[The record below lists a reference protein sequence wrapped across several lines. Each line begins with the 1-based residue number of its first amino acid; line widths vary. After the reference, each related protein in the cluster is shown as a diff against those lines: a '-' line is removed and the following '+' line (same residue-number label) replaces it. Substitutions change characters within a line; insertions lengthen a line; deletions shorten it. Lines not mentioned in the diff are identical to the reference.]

1 MQPDLTHLSG
11 EEPFY
16 ENIILYKQYVIEKV
30 VSIYM
35 VTQFIERTRNSMTHQ
50 SPTTVS
56 NKIYLDYLRV
66 KVPVLFLFIWTS
78 ELLKFIVNKYLDGGI
93 LFSLQFNV
101 IILLLVLIT
110 VCLFKYFSDTE
121 LEESSYFAWIKISL
135 LFSVSGI
142 VVSSLFHQFNNY
154 DVLSI
159 YNMYLVLKSL
169 FFNKVFSTVVS
180 FVLFTMILLSYL
192 KNNDVIDYVIKAYVY
207 FISFTSFIYIVL
219 IFLYGYGFLEIFSLQ
234 VFSNNSKS
242 FESLSAIVMLILYLR
257 KKISARL
264 FVVLLY
270 MNTFLIFLNASR
282 GASFV
287 LFVVVMMSTIF
298 NRHELL
304 NNKFNKRFILQILLL
319 LLMLIP
325 ITDYDPIKYIK
336 SSFVPEFSVA
346 FENDYNAAPN
356 LLEGTIGTYN
366 YFQHD
371 FYQPSYKKDSG
382 NLYCDRDLI
391 DYSYISDSESII
403 SIYSRIGTNFIA
415 YEAFRDSVI
424 FGVGFDKAYQICFG
438 SAGIHSFWFLILAA
452 LGLVGILPLATV
464 GVIYFYRTVR
474 VNPEV
479 SMITF
484 CSVVSILLL
493 ENQIPISIAII
504 MTIMISKI
512 SRASEVY

>member
-1 MQPDLTHLSG
+1 M
-11 EEPFY
+11 
-16 ENIILYKQYVIEKV
+16 ILFVI
-30 VSIYM
+30 
-35 VTQFIERTRNSMTHQ
+35 
-50 SPTTVS
+50 
-56 NKIYLDYLRV
+56 
-66 KVPVLFLFIWTS
+66 IWTS
-78 ELLKFIVNKYLDGGI
+78 ALFKFLVKNYLDGGI

-207 FISFTSFIYIVL
+207 IISFTSFIYLVL

-371 FYQPSYKKDSG
+371 FYQPSYKKDIYQPSYKKDIYQPSYKKDSG

-391 DYSYISDSESII
+391 DYSHISDSESVI

-452 LGLVGILPLATV
+452 LGLVGILPLAAV
-464 GVIYFYRTVR
+464 GAIYFYRTVR

-484 CSVVSILLL
+484 YSVVSILLL

-512 SRASEVY
+512 SRASEVYR